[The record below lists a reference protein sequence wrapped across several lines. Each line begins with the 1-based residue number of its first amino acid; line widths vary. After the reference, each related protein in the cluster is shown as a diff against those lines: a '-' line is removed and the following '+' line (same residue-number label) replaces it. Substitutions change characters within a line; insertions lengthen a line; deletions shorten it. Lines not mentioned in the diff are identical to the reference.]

1 MPWINNEGIECPEG
15 TLWQNERKTQPTHPD
30 YTGSLELP
38 REVVNDLV
46 AQMNRGEQFPKIEI
60 SGWRKTKKD
69 GTMFLSIGG
78 KKPWVK
84 PESAN
89 AQTSNQ
95 AGQPAGQP
103 DPTSDGKIPF

>member
-1 MPWINNEGIECPEG
+1 MSWTNAQGIEMPEG
-15 TLWQNERKTQPTHPD
+15 TLWQNDRKSEPKHPD
-30 YTGSLELP
+30 YTGSLELS

-69 GTMFLSIGG
+69 GTMFLSISG
-78 KKPWVK
+78 KKPYV
-84 PESAN
+84 PEGAN

-103 DPTSDGKIPF
+103 EPTSDETIPF